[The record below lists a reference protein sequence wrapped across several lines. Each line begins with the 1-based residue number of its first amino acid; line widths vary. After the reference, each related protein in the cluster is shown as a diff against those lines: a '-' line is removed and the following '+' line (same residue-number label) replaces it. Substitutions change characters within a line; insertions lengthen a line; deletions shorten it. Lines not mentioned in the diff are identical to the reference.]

1 MNKGLNHNKRTGA
14 LLFSSL
20 TAAALGLAILNTN
33 VVKADSNSGTQDTA
47 QNFDKN
53 DSRVKTRVANS
64 TVSQENNQ
72 GVTTD
77 NANTT
82 APEGNA
88 NGTTNNAD
96 ETQNGSVDS
105 PQGNNKNSNSQ
116 TSAGNDQPETDITK
130 NENKISTKTIKTGK
144 WGNADVSYDSDTNVL
159 TVSGSQDKKNPTIVS
174 NAGLVAG
181 FLGQDGPDP
190 ECTHVKKVNF
200 DGYFKVVGDV
210 KSVFIRLRGLTDI
223 EGLENVDTSEATTM
237 YAWFAQCSSL
247 KHVDLSHFNTS
258 NVKNMSYM
266 FEACT
271 NLEDLDLSNFD
282 TRKVTDMSYMFE
294 ACTNLEELDLSKF
307 DTSQVRD
314 MSYMFAGCES
324 LKELDL
330 QNFNTAQVTDMSF
343 MFLECKGLE
352 KLNVTSFD
360 TSNVKNMEYMFNCC
374 ASLPTVDVHN
384 FNTSNVTNMAAMFCM
399 YYFHIS
405 GTGQVFGWD
414 SKLTSLDLSNFDTSN
429 VTDMGGMF
437 FKCTKLKELNISN
450 FDTSK
455 VTTMNSMFQACNK
468 LTSLDLSNFNTAN
481 VTDMYGMFRDTN
493 SLISL
498 NVSSFDTTNVT
509 NMGQMFYLYADTYH
523 GEKYPELSNLR
534 TLDISNFKISD
545 NTYCG
550 SMLKGQAG
558 LLVLKLG
565 DNVKNFSQMGLD
577 TPGIWL
583 NVGGGSLQKPDA
595 SDHWPSDELMKNWNG
610 KKETYVRQATIT
622 AHYQDENGKKLTDD
636 ESFTGTYSTN
646 YEFKKDFTG
655 YTLIA
660 TQGKVSGTI
669 GKDLDDVTFVYK
681 KDDSG
686 SNGSGSNGSGSN
698 GSGSNSSGSNS
709 SGSNGS
715 GSNGSGS
722 NNSGSNNSG
731 SNGHGTNSG
740 INDNN
745 TVARVEVHYQDENE
759 NEIAPSKILT
769 GVVGEGYITKALDI
783 TGYTLKLR
791 PVNATGFF
799 SSQPQTVT
807 YVYSRN
813 GVIRTV
819 RHNSYLYDQN
829 GGRKAGEYFI
839 GKKIK
844 TYGSRLIQNKK
855 YYELGNDTFVKANNV
870 TGIKR
875 KLKHNAYIYTRKAN
889 KKVKRSGRKVLKKKQ
904 TIRTYGGAIKMH
916 NKLYYI
922 VGKNRYIKK
931 ANF

>member
-1 MNKGLNHNKRTGA
+1 MNKGLDRNKRTGA
-14 LLFSSL
+14 LLFSSF
-20 TAAALGLAILNTN
+20 TAAALGLTILNTN
-33 VVKADSNSGTQDTA
+33 VVKADSNSGAQETA

-53 DSRVKTRVANS
+53 DSRVKTRVANNNA
-64 TVSQENNQ
+64 SQGSNQ
-72 GVTTD
+72 GTTD
-77 NANTT
+77 NEGAT

-88 NGTTNNAD
+88 NGTTDNAD

-105 PQGNNKNSNSQ
+105 PQGNNKDFNSQ

-159 TVSGSQDKKNPTIVS
+159 TVSGSHDKDNPTIVS

-237 YAWFAQCSSL
+237 YAWFSQCSSL

-258 NVKNMSYM
+258 NVKNMNSM

-271 NLEDLDLSNFD
+271 NLED
-282 TRKVTDMSYMFE
+282 
-294 ACTNLEELDLSKF
+294 LDLSKF

-343 MFLECKGLE
+343 MFAECKGLE

-360 TSNVKNMEYMFNCC
+360 TSKVKNMEYMFNCC

-437 FKCTKLKELNISN
+437 FKCTKLKDLNISN

-481 VTDMYGMFRDTN
+481 VKDMYGMFRDTN

-498 NVSSFDTTNVT
+498 NVSSFDTKNVT
-509 NMGQMFYLYADTYH
+509 NMGEMFYLYADTYH

-550 SMLKGQAG
+550 CMLKGQAG

-565 DNVKNFSQMGLD
+565 DNVKNFSQMGLN
-577 TPGIWL
+577 TPGIWF
-583 NVGGGSLQKPDA
+583 NVGGGSLQRPDGK
-595 SDHWPSDELMKNWNG
+595 DQWRSDELMKNWNG
-610 KKETYVRQATIT
+610 KKETYVRKATIT
-622 AHYQDENGKKLTDD
+622 AHYQDEEGKTLAPD
-636 ESFTGTYSTN
+636 ESFTGTYGTN
-646 YEFKKDFTG
+646 YDFKKDIPG

-686 SNGSGSNGSGSN
+686 SNGSGSND
-698 GSGSNSSGSNS
+698 
-709 SGSNGS
+709 
-715 GSNGSGS
+715 SGS
-722 NNSGSNNSG
+722 NNSGSNDSGSNNSGSNDSGSNNSG

-745 TVARVEVHYQDENE
+745 TIARVEVHYQDENE
-759 NEIAPSKILT
+759 NEIAPSKVLT

-799 SSQPQTVT
+799 SAQPQTVT

>member
-53 DSRVKTRVANS
+53 DVRVKTRVANS

-72 GVTTD
+72 AVTAD

-88 NGTTNNAD
+88 NDATNNAD

-105 PQGNNKNSNSQ
+105 PQGNNKNSSSQ

-159 TVSGSQDKKNPTIVS
+159 TVSGSHDKDNPTIVS

-200 DGYFKVVGDV
+200 DGYFKVVGEV

-237 YAWFAQCSSL
+237 YAWFSQCRSL

-258 NVKNMSYM
+258 NVQNMSYM
-266 FEACT
+266 FDRCT
-271 NLEDLDLSNFD
+271 NLEDLNLSN
-282 TRKVTDMSYMFE
+282 
-294 ACTNLEELDLSKF
+294 F
-307 DTSQVRD
+307 DTSQVRN
-314 MSYMFAGCES
+314 MSHMFVGCES

-330 QNFNTAQVTDMSF
+330 KSFNTSQVTDMSF
-343 MFLECKGLE
+343 MFTECRGLE

-374 ASLPTVDVHN
+374 ASLPTVDVRN

-399 YYFHIS
+399 YYFHFS

-414 SKLTSLDLSNFDTSN
+414 SKLTSLDLSSFDTSN
-429 VTDMGGMF
+429 VTNMGGMF

-450 FDTSK
+450 FNTSK
-455 VTTMNSMFQACNK
+455 VTTMNSMFDSCNK
-468 LTSLDLSNFNTAN
+468 LTELDLHKFDTSN
-481 VTDMYGMFRDTN
+481 VTDMNGMFRDTN

-498 NVSSFDTTNVT
+498 NVSNFDTSNVT
-509 NMGQMFYLYADTYH
+509 NMGEMFYLYADTYH

-550 SMLKGQAG
+550 NMLNGQVG

-565 DNVKNFSQMGLD
+565 DNVKNFSQMGLN

-595 SDHWPSDELMKNWNG
+595 TVTWSSDELMKNWNG

-622 AHYQDENGKKLTDD
+622 AHYQDEEGKTLEHDD
-636 ESFTGTYSTN
+636 TYTGTYGTN
-646 YEFKKDFTG
+646 YDFKKDIPG

-660 TQGKVSGTI
+660 TRGKVSGTI
-669 GKDLDDVTFVYK
+669 GKELDDVIFVYK
-681 KDDSG
+681 EKDSD
-686 SNGSGSNGSGSN
+686 
-698 GSGSNSSGSNS
+698 NSD
-709 SGSNGS
+709 
-715 GSNGSGS
+715 S
-722 NNSGSNNSG
+722 NNSGSNNSDSNNSG
-731 SNGHGTNSG
+731 SNDHGTNSG

-745 TVARVEVHYQDENE
+745 TIARVEVHYQDEND

-783 TGYTLKLR
+783 TGYTLKIR

-799 SSQPQTVT
+799 GSQPQTVT

-855 YYELGNDTFVKANNV
+855 YYELGNDTFIKANNV

-889 KKVKRSGRKVLKKKQ
+889 KKVKRSGRKVLIKKQ
-904 TIRTYGGAIKMH
+904 TIRTYGGAVKMH

>member
-1 MNKGLNHNKRTGA
+1 MNKGLDRNKRTGA

-20 TAAALGLAILNTN
+20 TAAALGLTILNTN
-33 VVKADSNSGTQDTA
+33 VVKADSNSGAQETA

-53 DSRVKTRVANS
+53 DSRVKTRIANN

-72 GVTTD
+72 DGTTD

-82 APEGNA
+82 APEGNTD
-88 NGTTNNAD
+88 GTTDNTD

-105 PQGNNKNSNSQ
+105 LQGTNKESNSQ

-144 WGNADVSYDSDTNVL
+144 WGNADLSYDSDTNVL
-159 TVSGSQDKKNPTIVS
+159 TVSGSHDKNNPTIVK
-174 NAGLVAG
+174 NNPGVLGG
-181 FLGQDGPDP
+181 FLGDN
-190 ECTHVKKVNF
+190 ESAKVKKVIF
-200 DGYFKVVGDV
+200 DGNFKIVGEV
-210 KSVFIRLRGLTDI
+210 KSVFIRLKGLTDI
-223 EGLENVDTSEATTM
+223 VGLENVDTSEATTM
-237 YAWFAQCSSL
+237 YAWFSQCSSL

-266 FEACT
+266 FDRCT

-294 ACTNLEELDLSKF
+294 ACTNLQELDLSKF
-307 DTSQVRD
+307 DTSQVTD

-330 QNFNTAQVTDMSF
+330 QNFNTSQVTDMSF
-343 MFLECKGLE
+343 MFAECKGLE

-360 TSNVKNMEYMFNCC
+360 TSKVKNMEYMFNCC

-437 FKCTKLKELNISN
+437 FKCTKLKELNISS
-450 FDTSK
+450 FDTSQ

-468 LTSLDLSNFNTAN
+468 LTSLDLSNFNTAK

-509 NMGQMFYLYADTYH
+509 NMGEMFYLYADTYH

-622 AHYQDENGKKLTDD
+622 AHYQDENGKKLADD

-686 SNGSGSNGSGSN
+686 SN
-698 GSGSNSSGSNS
+698 S

-715 GSNGSGS
+715 GSNG
-722 NNSGSNNSG
+722 SG

-745 TVARVEVHYQDENE
+745 TVARVEVHYQDEND

-769 GVVGEGYITKALDI
+769 GVVGEGYITKALNI

-875 KLKHNAYIYTRKAN
+875 KLKHNAYIYTKKAN
-889 KKVKRSGRKVLKKKQ
+889 KKVKRSGRKVLRKKQ

-916 NKLYYI
+916 HKLYYI

>member
-1 MNKGLNHNKRTGA
+1 MNKGLDHNKRTGA

-20 TAAALGLAILNTN
+20 TAAALGLMSLNTN

-47 QNFDKN
+47 RSFNKNDN
-53 DSRVKTRVANS
+53 DSRVKNRVANN
-64 TVSQENNQ
+64 TVSQANNQ

-88 NGTTNNAD
+88 NGTTDNAD

-105 PQGNNKNSNSQ
+105 PQGNNKDSNSQ

-130 NENKISTKTIKTGK
+130 NENNISTKTIKTGK
-144 WGNADVSYDSDTNVL
+144 WGNADVRYDSDTNVL
-159 TVSGSQDKKNPTIVS
+159 TVSGSHDKDNPTIVS

-200 DGYFKVVGDV
+200 DGYFKVVGEV
-210 KSVFIRLRGLTDI
+210 KSVFIRLKGLTDI
-223 EGLENVDTSEATTM
+223 VGLENVDTSEATTM
-237 YAWFAQCSSL
+237 YAWFSQCSSL

-258 NVKNMSYM
+258 NVKNMYCM
-266 FEACT
+266 FDRCT
-271 NLEDLDLSNFD
+271 NLED
-282 TRKVTDMSYMFE
+282 
-294 ACTNLEELDLSKF
+294 LDLSKF
-307 DTSQVRD
+307 DTSQVKD
-314 MSYMFAGCES
+314 MSYMFVGCKS

-330 QNFNTAQVTDMSF
+330 QNFNTSQVTNMSW
-343 MFLECKGLE
+343 MFAGCESLE
-352 KLNVTSFD
+352 KLNVTSFN
-360 TSNVKNMEYMFNCC
+360 TANVKDMSFMFNHC
-374 ASLPTVDVHN
+374 ASLTNIDVHS
-384 FNTSNVTNMAAMFCM
+384 FDTKNVENMKAMFSM
-399 YYFHIS
+399 YYS
-405 GTGQVFGWD
+405 YASDTSSVFGWD
-414 SKLTSLDLSNFDTSN
+414 SSLVSLDLSNFNTSK
-429 VTDMGGMF
+429 VTDMSSMF
-437 FKCTKLKELNISN
+437 FKCTKLKDLNISS
-450 FDTSK
+450 FDTSQ
-455 VTTMNSMFQACNK
+455 VTNMISMFNGCNK
-468 LTSLDLSNFNTAN
+468 LTYLDLRNFDTAN
-481 VTDMYGMFRDTN
+481 VIDMSYMFRDTN
-493 SLISL
+493 SLVGL
-498 NVSSFDTTNVT
+498 NLSSFNTSKVKS
-509 NMGQMFYLYADTYH
+509 MSQMFYLYANPKVD
-523 GEKYPELSNLR
+523 GQYPKLSNLR
-534 TLDISNFKISD
+534 TLDISNFDMSSNG
-545 NTYCG
+545 NTYD
-550 SMLKGQAG
+550 MLKGHQN

-565 DNVKNFSQMGLD
+565 KGNKLVSIMGLD
-577 TPGIWL
+577 TPGTWL
-583 NVGGGSLQKPDA
+583 NVGKKTMQDPEGSEKW
-595 SDHWPSDELMKNWNG
+595 SSDELMKNWQVG
-610 KKETYVRQATIT
+610 AKDETYVRETTIT
-622 AHYQDENGKKLTDD
+622 AHYQDEKGKTLAPD
-636 ESFTGTYSTN
+636 ETYTGTYGTP
-646 YEFKKDFTG
+646 YEAKVKEIPGYVLTAMPKNAKGLIGENVDDIMFIYEKKSSNDN
-655 YTLIA
+655 
-660 TQGKVSGTI
+660 
-669 GKDLDDVTFVYK
+669 
-681 KDDSG
+681 SG
-686 SNGSGSNGSGSN
+686 SNGSGSSN
-698 GSGSNSSGSNS
+698 P
-709 SGSNGS
+709 
-715 GSNGSGS
+715 
-722 NNSGSNNSG
+722 GSNNSG

-799 SSQPQTVT
+799 SAQPQTVT

-829 GGRKAGEYFI
+829 GGRKAGKYFI

>member
-1 MNKGLNHNKRTGA
+1 MNKGLDHNKRTGA

-20 TAAALGLAILNTN
+20 TAAALGLMSLNTN

-47 QNFDKN
+47 RSFNKNDN
-53 DSRVKTRVANS
+53 DSRVKTRVANN
-64 TVSQENNQ
+64 TVSQANNQ

-82 APEGNA
+82 APEGNT
-88 NGTTNNAD
+88 NGTTDNAD

-105 PQGNNKNSNSQ
+105 PQGNNKDSNSQ

-200 DGYFKVVGDV
+200 DGYFKVVGEV
-210 KSVFIRLRGLTDI
+210 KSVFIRLKGLTDI
-223 EGLENVDTSEATTM
+223 VGLENVDTSEATTM
-237 YAWFAQCSSL
+237 YAWFSQCSSL

-258 NVKNMSYM
+258 NVKNMYCM
-266 FEACT
+266 FDRCT
-271 NLEDLDLSNFD
+271 NLED
-282 TRKVTDMSYMFE
+282 
-294 ACTNLEELDLSKF
+294 LDLSKF
-307 DTSQVRD
+307 DTSQVKD
-314 MSYMFAGCES
+314 MSYMFAGCKS

-330 QNFNTAQVTDMSF
+330 QNFNTSQVTNMSWMFAGCESLKKLNVTSFNTTNVKDMSYMFNHCASLTNIDVHSFDTKNVENMASMFSMYYKYSSDTSSVFGWDSSLVSLDLSNFNTSKVTDMSF
-343 MFLECKGLE
+343 MF
-352 KLNVTSFD
+352 
-360 TSNVKNMEYMFNCC
+360 M
-374 ASLPTVDVHN
+374 
-384 FNTSNVTNMAAMFCM
+384 
-399 YYFHIS
+399 
-405 GTGQVFGWD
+405 
-414 SKLTSLDLSNFDTSN
+414 
-429 VTDMGGMF
+429 
-437 FKCTKLKELNISN
+437 KCTKLKDLNISS
-450 FDTSK
+450 FDTSQ
-455 VTTMNSMFQACNK
+455 VTTMNSMFQGCNK
-468 LTSLDLSNFNTAN
+468 LTYLDLRNFDTAN
-481 VTDMYGMFRDTN
+481 VIDMSYMFRDTN
-493 SLISL
+493 SLVGL
-498 NVSSFDTTNVT
+498 NLSSFNTSKVKS
-509 NMGQMFYLYADTYH
+509 MSQMFYLYANPKVD
-523 GEKYPELSNLR
+523 GQYPKISNLR
-534 TLDISNFKISD
+534 TLDISNFDMSSNG
-545 NTYCG
+545 NTYG
-550 SMLKGQAG
+550 MLKGHQN

-565 DNVKNFSQMGLD
+565 KGNKLVSIMGLD
-577 TPGIWL
+577 TPGTWL
-583 NVGGGSLQKPDA
+583 NVGKKTMQDPEGSEKW
-595 SDHWPSDELMKNWNG
+595 SSDELMKNWQVG
-610 KKETYVRQATIT
+610 AKDETYVRETTIT
-622 AHYQDENGKKLTDD
+622 AHYQDEKGKKLADD
-636 ESFTGTYSTN
+636 ETYTGTYGTP
-646 YEFKKDFTG
+646 YEAKVKEIPGYVLTAMPKNAKGLIGENVDDIMFIYEKKSSNDN
-655 YTLIA
+655 
-660 TQGKVSGTI
+660 
-669 GKDLDDVTFVYK
+669 
-681 KDDSG
+681 SG
-686 SNGSGSNGSGSN
+686 SNGSGSSN
-698 GSGSNSSGSNS
+698 P
-709 SGSNGS
+709 
-715 GSNGSGS
+715 
-722 NNSGSNNSG
+722 GSNNSG

-745 TVARVEVHYQDENE
+745 TVARVEVHYQDEND

-769 GVVGEGYITKALDI
+769 GVVGEGYITKAVAI

>member
-20 TAAALGLAILNTN
+20 TAATLGLAILNTN

-47 QNFDKN
+47 QNFDRN
-53 DSRVKTRVANS
+53 DVRVKPRVANNNA
-64 TVSQENNQ
+64 SQGSNQ
-72 GVTTD
+72 GTTD
-77 NANTT
+77 NEGIT

-88 NGTTNNAD
+88 NGTTDNAD

-105 PQGNNKNSNSQ
+105 LQGNNKDSNSQ

-130 NENKISTKTIKTGK
+130 NENKISTKVKTGK
-144 WGNADVSYDSDTNVL
+144 WGNADLSYDSDTNVL
-159 TVSGSQDKKNPTIVS
+159 TVSGSHDKNNPTIVK
-174 NAGLVAG
+174 NNPGVLGG
-181 FLGQDGPDP
+181 FLGDN
-190 ECTHVKKVNF
+190 ESAKVKKVIF
-200 DGYFKVVGDV
+200 DGNFKIVGEV

-223 EGLENVDTSEATTM
+223 EGLQNVDTSEATTM
-237 YAWFAQCSSL
+237 FAWFSKCNSL
-247 KHVDLSHFNTS
+247 KHVDLSHFDTS
-258 NVKNMSYM
+258 KVTNMSYM
-266 FEACT
+266 FEGCF
-271 NLEDLDLSNFD
+271 NLQ
-282 TRKVTDMSYMFE
+282 
-294 ACTNLEELDLSKF
+294 ELDLSKF
-307 DTSQVRD
+307 NTSQVTD

-330 QNFNTAQVTDMSF
+330 RNFNTVQVTDMSF
-343 MFLECKGLE
+343 MFAECKGLE
-352 KLNVTSFD
+352 KLNVTSFN
-360 TSNVKNMEYMFNCC
+360 TSNVKNMKYMFNYC
-374 ASLPTVDVHN
+374 ASLPTIDVHK
-384 FNTSNVTNMAAMFCM
+384 FNTSNVTNMAAMFSM
-399 YYFHIS
+399 YYSHVSI
-405 GTGQVFGWD
+405 TGQQFGWD
-414 SKLTSLDLSNFDTSN
+414 SKLTSLDLSSFDTSN
-429 VTDMGGMF
+429 VTNMGGMF
-437 FKCTKLKELNISN
+437 FKCTKLKKLNVSS
-450 FDTSK
+450 FDTSQ

-468 LTSLDLSNFNTAN
+468 LTSLDLSKFNTAK

-498 NVSSFDTTNVT
+498 DVSHFDTTNVT
-509 NMGQMFYLYADTYH
+509 NMGEMFYLYADTYH
-523 GEKYPELSNLR
+523 GETYPELSNLR
-534 TLDISNFKISD
+534 TLDISNFIISD

-550 SMLKGQAG
+550 NMLKGQAG

-565 DNVKNFSQMGLD
+565 DHVKNFSQMGLN
-577 TPGIWL
+577 TPGTWL
-583 NVGGGSLQKPDA
+583 NVGSGTWQDPKPTE
-595 SDHWPSDELMKNWNG
+595 HWLSDELMKNWNG
-610 KKETYVRQATIT
+610 KKETYVRQSKIT
-622 AHYQDENGKKLTDD
+622 AHYQDEVGNTLAPDK
-636 ESFTGTYSTN
+636 SFTGTYGTN
-646 YEFKKDFTG
+646 YEFKQDIPG
-655 YTLIA
+655 HTLIA

-686 SNGSGSNGSGSN
+686 SNG
-698 GSGSNSSGSNS
+698 
-709 SGSNGS
+709 
-715 GSNGSGS
+715 
-722 NNSGSNNSG
+722 SGSNNSG

-759 NEIAPSKILT
+759 NEIAPSKVLT
-769 GVVGEGYITKALDI
+769 GVVGEGYITKALAI
-783 TGYTLKLR
+783 TGYTLKLG

-875 KLKHNAYIYTRKAN
+875 KLKHNAYIYTKKAN

>member
-1 MNKGLNHNKRTGA
+1 MNKGLDRNKRTGA

-20 TAAALGLAILNTN
+20 TAAALGLTILNTN
-33 VVKADSNSGTQDTA
+33 VVKADSNSGAQETA

-144 WGNADVSYDSDTNVL
+144 WGNADVRYDSDTNVL
-159 TVSGSQDKKNPTIVS
+159 TVSGSHDKDNPTIVS

-237 YAWFAQCSSL
+237 YAWFSQCSSL

-266 FEACT
+266 FDRCT
-271 NLEDLDLSNFD
+271 NLED
-282 TRKVTDMSYMFE
+282 
-294 ACTNLEELDLSKF
+294 LDLSKF
-307 DTSQVRD
+307 DTSQVKD
-314 MSYMFAGCES
+314 MSYMFVGCKS

-330 QNFNTAQVTDMSF
+330 QNFNTSQVTNMSW
-343 MFLECKGLE
+343 MFAGCESLE
-352 KLNVTSFD
+352 KLNVTSFN
-360 TSNVKNMEYMFNCC
+360 TTNVKDMSYMFNHC
-374 ASLPTVDVHN
+374 ASLTNIDVHS
-384 FNTSNVTNMAAMFCM
+384 FDTKNVENMKAMFSM
-399 YYFHIS
+399 YYS
-405 GTGQVFGWD
+405 YASDTSSVFGWD
-414 SKLTSLDLSNFDTSN
+414 SSLVSLDLSNFNTSK
-429 VTDMGGMF
+429 VTDMSFMF
-437 FKCTKLKELNISN
+437 FKCTKLKDLNISS
-450 FDTSK
+450 FDTSQ
-455 VTTMNSMFQACNK
+455 VTNMISMFNGCNK
-468 LTSLDLSNFNTAN
+468 LTYLDLRNFDTAN
-481 VTDMYGMFRDTN
+481 VVDMSYMFRDTN
-493 SLISL
+493 SLVGL
-498 NVSSFDTTNVT
+498 NLSSFNTSKVKS
-509 NMGQMFYLYADTYH
+509 MSQMFYLYANPKVD
-523 GEKYPELSNLR
+523 GKYPKLSNLR
-534 TLDISNFKISD
+534 TLDISNFDMSSNG
-545 NTYCG
+545 NTYD
-550 SMLKGQAG
+550 MLKGHQN

-565 DNVKNFSQMGLD
+565 KGNKLVSIMGLD
-577 TPGIWL
+577 TPGTWL
-583 NVGGGSLQKPDA
+583 NVGKKTMQDPEGSEKW
-595 SDHWPSDELMKNWNG
+595 SSDELMKNWQVG
-610 KKETYVRQATIT
+610 AKDETYVRETTIT
-622 AHYQDENGKKLTDD
+622 AHYQDEKGKTLADD
-636 ESFTGTYSTN
+636 ETYTGTYGTP
-646 YEFKKDFTG
+646 YEAKVKEIPG
-655 YTLIA
+655 YVLTAMPKNAKGLI
-660 TQGKVSGTI
+660 GENV
-669 GKDLDDVTFVYK
+669 DDIMFIYK
-681 KDDSG
+681 KTS
-686 SNGSGSNGSGSN
+686 SNDNSGSN
-698 GSGSNSSGSNS
+698 GSGSNS
-709 SGSNGS
+709 
-715 GSNGSGS
+715 
-722 NNSGSNNSG
+722 SGSNNSG

-745 TVARVEVHYQDENE
+745 TIARVEVHYQDEND

-783 TGYTLKLR
+783 TGYTLKIR

-875 KLKHNAYIYTRKAN
+875 KLKHNAYIYTKKAN
-889 KKVKRSGRKVLKKKQ
+889 KKVKRSGRKVLTKKQ

-916 NKLYYI
+916 HKLYYI

>member
-1 MNKGLNHNKRTGA
+1 MNKGLDHNKRTGA

-20 TAAALGLAILNTN
+20 TAAALGLTILNTN
-33 VVKADSNSGTQDTA
+33 VVKADSNSGAQETA

-53 DSRVKTRVANS
+53 DSHVKTRVANN
-64 TVSQENNQ
+64 TVPQGSNQ
-72 GVTTD
+72 GTTD
-77 NANTT
+77 NASAT

-88 NGTTNNAD
+88 NGTTDNAD
-96 ETQNGSVDS
+96 ETQNGSVES
-105 PQGNNKNSNSQ
+105 PQGNNKESNSQ

-130 NENKISTKTIKTGK
+130 NENKISTKTIKTSK
-144 WGNADVSYDSDTNVL
+144 WGNADESYDSDTNVL
-159 TVSGSQDKKNPTIVS
+159 TVSGSQDKDNPTIV
-174 NAGLVAG
+174 NTTKTLAE
-181 FLGQDGPDP
+181 FLDQGRNPDIAK
-190 ECTHVKKVNF
+190 VKKVIF
-200 DGYFKVVGDV
+200 KGYFKVVGDV
-210 KSVFIRLRGLTDI
+210 KSVFISLSGLTDI

-237 YAWFAQCSSL
+237 YAWFSQCSSL

-258 NVKNMSYM
+258 NVQNMSYM
-266 FEACT
+266 FDRCT
-271 NLEDLDLSNFD
+271 NLEDLNLSN
-282 TRKVTDMSYMFE
+282 
-294 ACTNLEELDLSKF
+294 F
-307 DTSQVRD
+307 DTSQVRN
-314 MSYMFAGCES
+314 MSHMFVGCES

-330 QNFNTAQVTDMSF
+330 QKFDTSQVTDMSF
-343 MFLECKGLE
+343 MFTECRGLE

-437 FKCTKLKELNISN
+437 FKCTKLKELNISS

-455 VTTMNSMFQACNK
+455 VTTMNSMFDSCNK
-468 LTSLDLSNFNTAN
+468 LTELDLHNFNTSN
-481 VTDMYGMFRDTN
+481 VTDMNDMFRDTN

-498 NVSSFDTTNVT
+498 NVSSFDTSNVT
-509 NMGQMFYLYADTYH
+509 NMGEMFYLYADTYH
-523 GEKYPELSNLR
+523 GKNYPELSNLR
-534 TLDISNFKISD
+534 TLDISNFKIND

-550 SMLKGQAG
+550 NMLKGQVG

-565 DNVKNFSQMGLD
+565 DNVKNFSQMGLN

-583 NVGGGSLQKPDA
+583 NVGPRKDIQHPEGKDQ
-595 SDHWPSDELMKNWNG
+595 WRSDELMKKWNG

-622 AHYQDENGKKLTDD
+622 AHYQDEEGKPLAPDR
-636 ESFTGTYSTN
+636 SFTGTCGTN
-646 YEFKKDFTG
+646 YEFKKDIPG

-660 TQGKVSGTI
+660 TRGKVSGTI
-669 GKDLDDVTFVYK
+669 GKELDDVTFVYK

-686 SNGSGSNGSGSN
+686 SNSSGSN

-709 SGSNGS
+709 SGSNS
-715 GSNGSGS
+715 
-722 NNSGSNNSG
+722 SGSNNSG

-745 TVARVEVHYQDENE
+745 TIARVEVHYQDENE

-769 GVVGEGYITKALDI
+769 GVVGEGYITKAVDI
-783 TGYTLKLR
+783 TGYTLKIR

-807 YVYSRN
+807 YVYSKN

-875 KLKHNAYIYTRKAN
+875 KLKHNAYIYTKKAN

-916 NKLYYI
+916 HKLYYI

>member
-20 TAAALGLAILNTN
+20 TAAALGLTILNTN
-33 VVKADSNSGTQDTA
+33 VVKADSNSGAQETA

-53 DSRVKTRVANS
+53 DSRVKTRVANN
-64 TVSQENNQ
+64 TVSQANNQ

-82 APEGNA
+82 APEENT
-88 NGTTNNAD
+88 NGTTDNGD
-96 ETQNGSVDS
+96 ETQNGSVES
-105 PQGNNKNSNSQ
+105 PQGNNKDSNSQ

-144 WGNADVSYDSDTNVL
+144 WGNADESYDSDTNVL
-159 TVSGSQDKKNPTIVS
+159 TVSGSHDKDNPTIVS

-181 FLGQDGPDP
+181 FLGQDGRDP
-190 ECTHVKKVNF
+190 ECTHVKKVIF

-210 KSVFIRLRGLTDI
+210 KSVFLRLRGLTDI

-258 NVKNMSYM
+258 NVKNMNSM

-271 NLEDLDLSNFD
+271 NLEDLDLS
-282 TRKVTDMSYMFE
+282 
-294 ACTNLEELDLSKF
+294 KF
-307 DTSQVRD
+307 DTSQVKD
-314 MSYMFAGCES
+314 MSYMFAGCKS

-330 QNFNTAQVTDMSF
+330 QNFDTSQVTNMSW
-343 MFLECKGLE
+343 MFAGCESLK
-352 KLNVTSFD
+352 KLNVTSFN
-360 TSNVKNMEYMFNCC
+360 TTNVKDMSFMFNHC
-374 ASLPTVDVHN
+374 ASLTNIDVHS
-384 FNTSNVTNMAAMFCM
+384 FDTENVENMASMFSM
-399 YYFHIS
+399 YYS
-405 GTGQVFGWD
+405 YKSDTSSKFGWD
-414 SKLTSLDLSNFDTSN
+414 SSLISLDLSNFNTSK
-429 VTDMGGMF
+429 VTNMSSMF
-437 FKCTKLKELNISN
+437 FKCTKLKDLNISKFN
-450 FDTSK
+450 TSQ
-455 VTTMNSMFQACNK
+455 VTTMNSMFNGCNK
-468 LTSLDLSNFNTAN
+468 LTYLDLFNFDTAN
-481 VTDMYGMFRDTN
+481 VVDMSYMFRDTN
-493 SLISL
+493 SLVGL
-498 NVSSFDTTNVT
+498 NLSSFNTSKVKS
-509 NMGQMFYLYADTYH
+509 MSQMFYLYADPEKD
-523 GEKYPELSNLR
+523 GKYPQLSNLR
-534 TLDISNFKISD
+534 TLDISNFDMSSNG
-545 NTYCG
+545 NTYD
-550 SMLKGQAG
+550 MLRGHQN

-565 DNVKNFSQMGLD
+565 KGNKLVSIMGLD
-577 TPGIWL
+577 TPGTWL
-583 NVGGGSLQKPDA
+583 NVGKKTMQDPEGSEKWS
-595 SDHWPSDELMKNWNG
+595 SDQLINNWKDG
-610 KKETYVRQATIT
+610 AKDETYVRETTIT
-622 AHYQDENGKKLTDD
+622 AHYQDEKGKTLAPD
-636 ESFTGTYSTN
+636 ETYTGTYSTP
-646 YEFKKDFTG
+646 YEAKVKEIPG
-655 YTLIA
+655 YVLTAMPKNAKGLI
-660 TQGKVSGTI
+660 GENV
-669 GKDLDDVTFVYK
+669 DDIMFIYK
-681 KDDSG
+681 KESSNDNSG
-686 SNGSGSNGSGSN
+686 SNG
-698 GSGSNSSGSNS
+698 
-709 SGSNGS
+709 
-715 GSNGSGS
+715 
-722 NNSGSNNSG
+722 SGSNNSG

-745 TVARVEVHYQDENE
+745 TVARVEVHYQDEND
-759 NEIAPSKILT
+759 NEIAPSKVLT
-769 GVVGEGYITKALDI
+769 GVVGEGYITKALAI
-783 TGYTLKLR
+783 TGYTLKFR

-844 TYGSRLIQNKK
+844 TYGSRLIHNKK

-889 KKVKRSGRKVLKKKQ
+889 KKVKRSGRKVLRKKQ